1 MMMWHMIEAKI
12 VSDNAYDS
20 FDIKAT
26 RIYTTIH
33 CKHKWNDMHNW
44 NTYFEWMIYSEVLLG
59 DFCIEIGWGLADG
72 NSTRYIEIRFK
83 HNV

>member
-1 MMMWHMIEAKI
+1 MRHMIEAKI

-26 RIYTTIH
+26 WIYIH
-33 CKHKWNDMHNW
+33 NNPLQTKMKWYAQLKYILWMNDL
-44 NTYFEWMIYSEVLLG
+44 IRVLLG

-72 NSTRYIEIRFK
+72 SSTRYIEICFK
-83 HNV
+83 HNI